1 MNEPLCQILDIKIDD
16 HVVRDDMER
25 VRVLVTQ
32 CGNFT
37 PDEVDMA
44 VELVEARLGQGDKSG
59 YFFLFARL
67 PSGRLAGYSCYGP
80 IAATDGRFDFY
91 WLAVTP
97 EYQGS
102 GLASRIQ
109 VATEEVMVGIGAK
122 RSYLETSSTPPYEA
136 ARRFYTKVGY
146 RMDGINRDFYRKG
159 DDRCV
164 FVKALVEE

>member
-1 MNEPLCQILDIKIDD
+1 MNEPLCQVHDIKIDD
-16 HVVRDDMER
+16 CVVVDDMER
-25 VRVLVTQ
+25 VRALVTA

-37 PDEVDMA
+37 GDEIDMA
-44 VELVEARLGQGDKSG
+44 VELVEARLTQGEKSG

-80 IAATDGRFDFY
+80 IIATDGRFDFY

-97 EYQGS
+97 DYQGS
-102 GLASRIQ
+102 GLASRLQ
-109 VATEEVMVGIGAK
+109 RATEEAMVVIGAK
-122 RSYLETSSTPPYEA
+122 RSYLETSSTPPYAA

-146 RMDGINRDFYRKG
+146 RLDGINTDFYRKG

-164 FVKALVEE
+164 FVKQLVVE